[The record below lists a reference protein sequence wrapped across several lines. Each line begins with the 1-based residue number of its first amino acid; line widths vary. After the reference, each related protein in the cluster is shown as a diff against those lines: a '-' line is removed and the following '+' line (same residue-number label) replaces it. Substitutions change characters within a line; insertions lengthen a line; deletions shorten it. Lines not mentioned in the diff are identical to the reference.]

1 MSIFKPAYIQHVMT
15 TQVRRNAAAERAY
28 RTLQFIKYHNAFYDN
43 RHRSIQAIFDSSG
56 VFLESYEVVNCSQ
69 LVWLA
74 YREATGIDLDANGGL
89 GVYPTDL
96 TNSALTSTY
105 RIVT

>member
-56 VFLESYEVVNCSQ
+56 EFSSNRTKWSIARNSCGWPTEKQ
-69 LVWLA
+69 LVLIWM
-74 YREATGIDLDANGGL
+74 
-89 GVYPTDL
+89 PTEGWACIPL
-96 TNSALTSTY
+96 
-105 RIVT
+105 I